1 MFKYL
6 KTQNVKKQSYLDC
19 IDTEVKTLLDDVK
32 QVVTNQRDIDTALKM
47 AKKLGFDIKKA

>member
-6 KTQNVKKQSYLDC
+6 KTQNVKKQHYLDC

-32 QVVTNQRDIDTALKM
+32 QAVTNQKDIDTALKI
-47 AKKLGFDIKKA
+47 AEKLGLDVK